1 MTKSTLYSAAEIEA
15 FAARYGL
22 TKLTKDQLARMQELA
37 PIAAEL
43 GGQLPRPS
51 CKTDVPAPSFIAV
64 PIIKIWSKY

>member
-1 MTKSTLYSAAEIEA
+1 MTKPAPYSAAEIEA

-51 CKTDVPAPSFIAV
+51 RKSDAPAPSFTVI
-64 PIIKIWSKY
+64 PIIKI